1 MRGLLKYVTVNST
14 YTNRM
19 LAGFTVALWGL
30 RLWAPQAVQREQVQ
44 GRVSAQGRA
53 VQVDGHGGDRADPE

>member
-1 MRGLLKYVTVNST
+1 MCGLLTYVTVNST
-14 YTNRM
+14 PNRM

-30 RLWAPQAVQREQVQ
+30 RLWAPQVVQREQVQ